1 MGSNFDRVMDER
13 KKLVDQI
20 VENMKNGYIIP
31 KAQWNAAAFQIHN
44 PISGARYHGANMLK
58 LYLTS
63 FNNGYQDNRWMTFK
77 QAASKGYHVKQG
89 EKGIRLEKYIFDKVI
104 EKENPDTGEM
114 EKVRV
119 KLSKPMINTFV
130 VFNAEQIDGIPE
142 LVPPE
147 IKQQDSEIW
156 DIADNLIASSEC
168 PVKEEPQGKAYY
180 SPQTDSI
187 TLPPREVF
195 TSPEAFTTT
204 LIHEMCHSTGHE
216 SRLNRNLINSFGS
229 PEYALEELRAELG
242 AFFMGSDLGIE
253 GSEELLAS
261 HTQYLESW
269 ISVLEN
275 DPNEL
280 FRAMSDSQKAVDR
293 LSVNLD
299 KYQEQIKEQEAN
311 QDISTVQ
318 EYEDFCENH
327 HETIKAFDRQSVVI
341 NAFGGPGSGKSV
353 SCMDICHQLKKRG
366 YNAEYVQEYAKE
378 LVYEENWEL
387 LDGSPEHQFEML
399 KEQLGRVDRLYGKVD
414 FIVTD
419 SPILLNGV
427 YNKSLT
433 RAYDQMVTSLY
444 KDFENFTYFVERDS
458 SSYQQEGRIQDLAE
472 SQKIDQDIKSLL
484 RDKDIYYG
492 TYNHQTIDKIVD
504 NSIETFHRIN
514 SNEAAHQPVKMDLDE
529 YLGSKGLSSPMSNY
543 ALDKIKIPH
552 GETYRQQQKRIKDTE
567 NAIEEYSQRRN
578 SAIEEYNSKVEAGEI
593 VPRTTMERTL
603 LKAQGHPDNA
613 STQAARRL
621 LVKRGFMSE
630 MELNENIKKWDEKI
644 PQKVAI
650 ESTHDYSEPGF
661 TYMESGDMPA
671 GTKYRLVTIGEKG
684 SLVPYEPNVIFT
696 NRDEIDQYIEEHK
709 EIDVIAYDD
718 MVYQAGAKKS
728 EYTMMQHQIID
739 NGLHSF
745 EFEDGYLYFGIDV
758 NDYSY
763 DGLYRIYDPLNGK
776 SRIIINIT
784 CPSNEPVITENIDYI
799 KSCLDQYV
807 NEHPQIG
814 LDGKPVP
821 RERPTIY
828 CEWSEHGAFQ
838 EETVYDASEFNK
850 IMERVD
856 QEKVNLNK
864 RIASLGEPVATNIG
878 NVPLI
883 DYLDIQASNY
893 GYDSY
898 ETMLDEEMS
907 IGDYSYV
914 TKELIDKWRH
924 NEQYLYDKVK
934 YEVYVPGMTE
944 ITVRQNIGDG
954 FGSVKSFLQQN
965 GYQNYAEKLT
975 EWEQR
980 FSQIDKVT
988 ANIPSE
994 EKLNNAIDKVMEQ
1007 MNLPEL
1013 DMALE
1018 V

>member
-1 MGSNFDRVMDER
+1 MASNFERIMEER

-20 VENMKNGYIIP
+20 IENMKNGYLIP
-31 KAQWNAAAFQIHN
+31 KSQWNAAAFQIHN

-63 FNNGYQDNRWMTFK
+63 INNGYQDNRWMTFK

-104 EKENPDTGEM
+104 EKENPDTGKM

-119 KLSKPMINTFV
+119 KLAKPMINTFV
-130 VFNAEQIDGIPE
+130 VFNGEQIEGIPE
-142 LVPPE
+142 LVMPE

-156 DIADNLIASSEC
+156 DIADSLIASSEC
-168 PVKEEPQGKAYY
+168 PVKEEAQGQAYY
-180 SPQTDSI
+180 SPKRDSI
-187 TLPPREVF
+187 TLPPREIF

-216 SRLNRNLINSFGS
+216 SRLNRKLLNSFGS

-242 AFFMGSDLGIE
+242 AFFMGSDLEIE
-253 GSEELLAS
+253 DSEELLAS

-293 LSVNLD
+293 LTGNLERYRE
-299 KYQEQIKEQEAN
+299 KTNEAVAH
-311 QDISTVQ
+311 QDI
-318 EYEDFCENH
+318 D
-327 HETIKAFDRQSVVI
+327 
-341 NAFGGPGSGKSV
+341 
-353 SCMDICHQLKKRG
+353 
-366 YNAEYVQEYAKE
+366 
-378 LVYEENWEL
+378 
-387 LDGSPEHQFEML
+387 EM
-399 KEQLGRVDRLYGKVD
+399 K
-414 FIVTD
+414 
-419 SPILLNGV
+419 
-427 YNKSLT
+427 KSLT
-433 RAYDQMVTSLY
+433 MDDVRY
-444 KDFENFTYFVERDS
+444 KQWEIIQNTNPKLKDTVSTWIDEPNDVKTFYEVAHDDSDFPFEEDYTEDWT
-458 SSYQQEGRIQDLAE
+458 LA
-472 SQKIDQDIKSLL
+472 
-484 RDKDIYYG
+484 
-492 TYNHQTIDKIVD
+492 DKINVD
-504 NSIETFHRIN
+504 NTGFVTVYSSKPIEDGIFVTPSKMYAQSYAADGKTVYSEMMDVRDIAWIDVGEGQVAHISDDLKAVIN
-514 SNEAAHQPVKMDLDE
+514 LQEPVKMDLDE
-529 YLGSKGLSSPMSNY
+529 YLGLKGLSSPISNY
-543 ALDKIKIPH
+543 SLDKTRIPK
-552 GETYRQQQKRIKDTE
+552 GETFRQRQQRIKDTE
-567 NAIEEYSQRRN
+567 RAIEDYSQRRN
-578 SAIEEYNSKVEAGEI
+578 DAIEEYNTKVAEGKFI
-593 VPRTTMERTL
+593 PKTQFERTL
-603 LKAQGHPDNA
+603 EKAQGHPDNE

-630 MELNENIKKWDEKI
+630 QELNENIKKWDEKI

-650 ESTHDYSEPGF
+650 ESTLDYSEPGV

-684 SLVPYEPNVIFT
+684 SLVPYEPTVIFT
-696 NRDEIDQYIEEHK
+696 NRDEIDQYIEDHK

-745 EFEDGYLYFGIDV
+745 EFEDGYLHFSIDV

-776 SRIIINIT
+776 SRIIVNIN
-784 CPSNEPVITENIDYI
+784 CPSNEPVISENIDYI
-799 KSCLDQYV
+799 KSCLNQYV

-814 LDGKPVP
+814 LDGKPIP

-838 EETVYDASEFNK
+838 EEMVYDASEFNK

-864 RIASLGEPVATNIG
+864 RIASLGVPVATNIG

-883 DYLDIQASNY
+883 DYLDIQASQY

-898 ETMLDEEMS
+898 ETMLDEGMS

-924 NEQYLYDKVK
+924 NEQYSYDKVK
-934 YEVYVPGMTE
+934 YEVYVPGMKE
-944 ITVRQNIGDG
+944 ITVRQDVGDG

-965 GYQNYAEKLT
+965 GYREYADRLT
-975 EWEQR
+975 DLEYK
-980 FSQIDKVT
+980 FSQSAEQSDNQISEHTRIDAAV
-988 ANIPSE
+988 
-994 EKLNNAIDKVMEQ
+994 DDVMEQ
-1007 MNLPEL
+1007 MALQSVEP
-1013 DMALE
+1013 DIALE
-1018 V
+1018 L

>member
-1 MGSNFDRVMDER
+1 MASNFERIMEER

-31 KAQWNAAAFQIHN
+31 RAQWNAAAFQIHN

-119 KLSKPMINTFV
+119 KLAKPMINTFV
-130 VFNAEQIDGIPE
+130 VFNGEQIDGIPE

-147 IKQQDSEIW
+147 IKQQDSEVW
-156 DIADNLIASSEC
+156 EVADSLIASSEC
-168 PVKEEPQGKAYY
+168 PVKEEPQGQAYY

-187 TLPPREVF
+187 TLPPREIF

-261 HTQYLESW
+261 HIQYLESW

-293 LSVNLD
+293 LTGNLERYREKTNEAVVHQD
-299 KYQEQIKEQEAN
+299 K
-311 QDISTVQ
+311 D
-318 EYEDFCENH
+318 
-327 HETIKAFDRQSVVI
+327 
-341 NAFGGPGSGKSV
+341 
-353 SCMDICHQLKKRG
+353 
-366 YNAEYVQEYAKE
+366 
-378 LVYEENWEL
+378 
-387 LDGSPEHQFEML
+387 EM
-399 KEQLGRVDRLYGKVD
+399 K
-414 FIVTD
+414 
-419 SPILLNGV
+419 
-427 YNKSLT
+427 KSLT
-433 RAYDQMVTSLY
+433 MDDVRHKQWEIIQNTNPKL
-444 KDFENFTYFVERDS
+444 KDTVSTWIDEPNDVKTFYEVAHDDSDFPFEEDYTEDWTF
-458 SSYQQEGRIQDLAE
+458 A
-472 SQKIDQDIKSLL
+472 
-484 RDKDIYYG
+484 
-492 TYNHQTIDKIVD
+492 DKINVD
-504 NSIETFHRIN
+504 NTGFVTVYSSKPIEDGIFVTPSKMYAQSYAADGKTVYSEMMDVRDIAWIDVGEGQVAHISDDLKAVIN
-514 SNEAAHQPVKMDLDE
+514 LQEPVKMDLDE
-529 YLGSKGLSSPMSNY
+529 YLGKKGLSSPVSNY
-543 ALDKIKIPH
+543 TLDKIKIPH
-552 GETYRQQQKRIKDTE
+552 GETYRQRQKRIKDTE
-567 NAIEEYSQRRN
+567 RAIEDYSQRRN
-578 SAIEEYNSKVEAGEI
+578 DAIEEYNTKVAEGEFI
-593 VPRTTMERTL
+593 PKTQFERTL
-603 LKAQGHPDNA
+603 EKAQGHPDNA

-630 MELNENIKKWDEKI
+630 QELNENIKKWDEKM

-650 ESTHDYSEPGF
+650 ESNLDYSERGF
-661 TYMESGDMPA
+661 TYEYGDIPV
-671 GTKYRLVTIGEKG
+671 GIKYRLVTIGEKG
-684 SLVPYEPNVIFT
+684 SLVPYEPNIIFT
-696 NRDEIDQYIEEHK
+696 NRDEINQYIEEHK
-709 EIDVIAYDD
+709 EIDVIGYND
-718 MVYQAGAKKS
+718 MVTIAEAIKAAVKS

-763 DGLYRIYDPLNGK
+763 DGLYRIYDPVNGK
-776 SRIIINIT
+776 SREIVSIKYAYE
-784 CPSNEPVITENIDYI
+784 EPVIAENIDYI
-799 KSCLDQYV
+799 KSCLNQYV

-814 LDGKPVP
+814 LDGKPIP

-838 EETVYDASEFNK
+838 EKTVYDASEFNK

-898 ETMLDEEMS
+898 ETMLDEGMS

-934 YEVYVPGMTE
+934 YEIYVPGMTE
-944 ITVRQNIGDG
+944 ITVRQDIGNG

-965 GYQNYAEKLT
+965 GYQKYAEKLT

-980 FSQIDKVT
+980 FSQIDKAT

-1007 MNLPEL
+1007 MNLPEP